1 MGGKLLD
8 YKGDALRGRGILRE
22 KRWAAFLLM
31 ALALVVL
38 AALDLLLG
46 SVFYSPRELLEG
58 LMAGRESSGYRI
70 LVYAR
75 LPRMLAAILAGT
87 AFSLSGLIC
96 QSALNNAMASPSVL
110 GTNAGAG
117 FAVALFQA
125 FSGDPRLLPFA
136 AFLGSLSATFAAC
149 GAARAAGAS
158 RMTLIL
164 AGVAISALF
173 SAGTNTVAVLYP
185 DALPGLRAFQLG
197 GLSGITAMELVAPG
211 IVIAIGFVA
220 VILGGA
226 ELEVLGLGDETSFS
240 LGLAPMVYRY
250 LFLALAALLAG
261 AAVSFAGL
269 IGFVGL
275 LIPHSARRIIRD
287 GKRGQALASALLG
300 SCLLL
305 LCDIISRSAFAPNE
319 LPVGVTVAFPGSI
332 FFLCLLLRD
341 RRRSL

>member
-1 MGGKLLD
+1 MRNVNKIE
-8 YKGDALRGRGILRE
+8 KRE
-22 KRWAAFLLM
+22 KINKIKTARWVVFLLM
-31 ALALVVL
+31 LLALVVL
-38 AALDLLLG
+38 AVLDLLLG
-46 SVFYSPRELLEG
+46 SVFYSPRELFDG
-58 LMAGRESSGYRI
+58 LMAGQESSAYRI

-197 GLSGITAMELVAPG
+197 GLSGITVKELFVPG
-211 IVIAIGFVA
+211 IIIAGCLVIALFCGT
-220 VILGGA
+220 
-226 ELEVLGLGDETSFS
+226 ELEVLGLGDETSYS
-240 LGLAPMVYRY
+240 LGLDPTVFRY
-250 LFLALAALLAG
+250 LFL
-261 AAVSFAGL
+261 
-269 IGFVGL
+269 
-275 LIPHSARRIIRD
+275 
-287 GKRGQALASALLG
+287 
-300 SCLLL
+300 
-305 LCDIISRSAFAPNE
+305 
-319 LPVGVTVAFPGSI
+319 
-332 FFLCLLLRD
+332 
-341 RRRSL
+341 